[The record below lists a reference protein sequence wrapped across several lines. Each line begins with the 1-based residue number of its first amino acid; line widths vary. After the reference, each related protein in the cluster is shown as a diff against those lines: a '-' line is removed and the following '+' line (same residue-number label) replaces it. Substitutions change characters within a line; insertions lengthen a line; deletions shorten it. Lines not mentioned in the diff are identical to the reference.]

1 MVVSVVLVVK
11 LVSFQS
17 FCFGHFGGFTCFAC
31 FVSLF
36 RVLVNVN
43 NFHDI
48 ISSSWLIRKIR
59 VILTRAFL
67 ARCFLS
73 WKTITLYIT
82 PWLTPEEN
90 ATRCV
95 ILKIHICINFRFERH
110 ESGHDT

>member
-1 MVVSVVLVVK
+1 M
-11 LVSFQS
+11 FR
-17 FCFGHFGGFTCFAC
+17 
-31 FVSLF
+31 LF
-36 RVLVNVN
+36 RFAVPVLVNVN

-82 PWLTPEEN
+82 PCLTPEEN

-95 ILKIHICINFRFERH
+95 ILKIHICINFQFERH